1 MKMWFKFGLVMALFG
16 VFGSALAGDDLV
28 TETRAVDARVTRVKL
43 DGVIDLKLKW
53 GATPSL
59 VISGD
64 KKWVEKTSTVQSGDT
79 LHIDT
84 DSHGF
89 KMHKNSL
96 KAELTLPNLRELSS
110 EGVGMSTVTGFNG
123 DQLELLLDGAGAMKV
138 NCNYK
143 TVTATLGGIGSM
155 HIQGANSD
163 GIDLN
168 LRGAGYVTLNG
179 NSKWLKA
186 TLGGLGGL
194 DAKQFQTD
202 SVNLELSGLGNA
214 TVTASQ
220 SATLNLS
227 GMGSVTVYG
236 KPQNRNVV
244 VDGLGK
250 VSWK

>member
-1 MKMWFKFGLVMALFG
+1 MNKWLNFGLVMALWA
-16 VFGSALAGDDLV
+16 ALGTAVAGEETV
-28 TETRAVDARVTRVKL
+28 TETRAIDARITRVKL
-43 DGVIDLKLKW
+43 DGIIDLKLKW

-59 VISGD
+59 TITGD

-84 DSHGF
+84 ETRGF
-89 KMHKNSL
+89 KMHKIGL
-96 KAELTLPNLRELSS
+96 RAELTLPNLRELSS
-110 EGVGMSTVTGFNG
+110 EGVGTSTVTGFNG
-123 DQLELLLDGAGAMKV
+123 DQLELLLDGAGSMKV

-143 TVTATLGGIGSM
+143 TVTATLGGVGSM
-155 HIQGANSD
+155 NIQGTNTD

-186 TLGGLGGL
+186 SLGGLGGL
-194 DAKQFQTD
+194 DAKQFQVD

-214 TVTASQ
+214 TVSASQ